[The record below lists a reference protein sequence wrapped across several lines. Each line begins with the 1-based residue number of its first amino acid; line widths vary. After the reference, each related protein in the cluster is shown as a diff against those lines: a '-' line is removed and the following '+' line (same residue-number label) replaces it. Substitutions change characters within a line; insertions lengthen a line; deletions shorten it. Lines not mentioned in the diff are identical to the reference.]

1 VSRSSRSGEEVTA
14 REEKMDEGFAKLN
27 WMVGILLRKVQEL
40 HERVELL
47 EQKQTEGEDCE

>member
-1 VSRSSRSGEEVTA
+1 MTA